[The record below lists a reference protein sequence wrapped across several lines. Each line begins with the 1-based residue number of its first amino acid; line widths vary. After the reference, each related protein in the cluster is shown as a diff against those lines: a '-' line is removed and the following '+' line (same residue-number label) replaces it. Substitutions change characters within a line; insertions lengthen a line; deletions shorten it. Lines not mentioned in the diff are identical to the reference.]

1 MGIVYGL
8 ERHRNRSPR
17 IRNAVCFII
26 VAQRVIHVKCIVC
39 RSPVTVKIASA
50 TSTLRNKIINCYVI
64 EFSSVLRFSF
74 TLPCRVCCAV
84 CTVHCVSGNREV
96 CPLICFETH
105 TVWIASGETVQHLPL
120 AQIRIGN
127 FVLWE
132 DADGDAGDD
141 VAVTKPTPNKYGCL
155 HRTKLLLQLVV
166 IRNCLIVFEV
176 TNSIRF
182 CFATSSLPF
191 FSFASVL
198 LLLASL
204 FLIRHKKQ
212 SLFAPRQPVSEWTA
226 LVIHISVGM
235 NRMEFISEKNPFD
248 QQRATVGLFVCSM

>member
-96 CPLICFETH
+96 CPLICFETIRYELH
-105 TVWIASGETVQHLPL
+105 PEKLCSICRWRKFELKISFCEKTRMATLATTLRWQNQH
-120 AQIRIGN
+120 QTN
-127 FVLWE
+127 M
-132 DADGDAGDD
+132 
-141 VAVTKPTPNKYGCL
+141 
-155 HRTKLLLQLVV
+155 VV
-166 IRNCLIVFEV
+166 CTARNCYC
-176 TNSIRF
+176 S
-182 CFATSSLPF
+182 
-191 FSFASVL
+191 
-198 LLLASL
+198 
-204 FLIRHKKQ
+204 
-212 SLFAPRQPVSEWTA
+212 WWWY
-226 LVIHISVGM
+226 VI
-235 NRMEFISEKNPFD
+235 
-248 QQRATVGLFVCSM
+248 A